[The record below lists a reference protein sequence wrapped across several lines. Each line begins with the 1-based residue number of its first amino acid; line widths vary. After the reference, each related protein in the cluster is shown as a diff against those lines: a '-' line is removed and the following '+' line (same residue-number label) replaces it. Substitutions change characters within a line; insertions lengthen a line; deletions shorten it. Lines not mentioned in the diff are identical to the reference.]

1 MDWNILDKLLKTCKS
16 YPQFKLAYVVIRHL
30 DPNKFKFIDAI
41 RILRE
46 QYNSMHSS
54 SVYNVFYK
62 AQKTGLISC
71 INPEASNRVKYYK
84 LNI

>member
-1 MDWNILDKLLKTCKS
+1 MDWEILDKLIKMCKS
-16 YPQFKLAYVVIRHL
+16 YPQFKLAYVVLRHL
-30 DPNKFKFIDAI
+30 DPNKFKFIDVI
-41 RILRE
+41 KILRE
-46 QYNSMHSS
+46 QYNTMQNS

-62 AQKTGLISC
+62 AQKLGLISC